1 MIWQIYKVFFTYHF
15 TRSLSFVAAAK
26 FSLFTFHFSLKIANF
41 ANSFAKL
48 QCTRQFKEKQA
59 FLLHCSRFFV
69 TLASPKLL
77 HLGKAQINLAFHST
91 FRNFANKN
99 KTFYNTTMLQIRC
112 KNNNMTKSFPEGTSL
127 LDVYQEFADDIK
139 LPYPVVSAK
148 VNNASQGLKFR
159 LYQNRD
165 VEFLDAR
172 EGSGHRVY
180 VRSLCFVLYKAT
192 QDLFPGSKL
201 FIEHTISRGYYCNFK
216 KKGYEP
222 MVEGD
227 VEKIRERM
235 QEIINL
241 DMPFRRNE
249 ATTEEALRVFAER
262 GLTDKVKLLE
272 SSGQIYSDYYMLGDT
287 ADYYYG
293 PLVPSAGY
301 LTVWGLETYHDGMLL
316 RVPDWNNPT
325 QLAEKVDMPK
335 TYEMFAEKTK
345 WDIIMR
351 LSNAG
356 DVNKAI
362 LKGHASELIQVS
374 EALQEKKIVQIAEEI
389 DRRFHDE
396 ENPVRMVLITGPSS
410 SGKTTFCKRL
420 SVQLLACG
428 LRPLS
433 FSTDDYFV
441 NRLDTPKLPNGDYD
455 FDNIE
460 TVEYHLLEDHLLRL
474 MKGERVEIPE
484 YNFVTG
490 KREWNGKKLKLAGDT
505 VLIIEGIHALN
516 PLLTKK
522 IPDSLKYKIYIS
534 ALTSISLDD
543 HNWIPVRD
551 NRLLRRI
558 IRDYNK
564 GAYTAQQTIAQWKN
578 VCEAEDQWIFPFQET
593 ADAMFNSALNIEFAV
608 LRTHAEIILASVP
621 KNCDEYA
628 EAHRLL
634 KFLRYFIPISDKEI
648 PPTSIMREFVGGS
661 SFKYPR

>member
-1 MIWQIYKVFFTYHF
+1 
-15 TRSLSFVAAAK
+15 
-26 FSLFTFHFSLKIANF
+26 
-41 ANSFAKL
+41 
-48 QCTRQFKEKQA
+48 
-59 FLLHCSRFFV
+59 
-69 TLASPKLL
+69 
-77 HLGKAQINLAFHST
+77 
-91 FRNFANKN
+91 
-99 KTFYNTTMLQIRC
+99 MLQIRC
-112 KNNNMTKSFPEGTSL
+112 KNNNVTKSFPEGCSL
-127 LDVYQEFADDIK
+127 LDVYQEFADEIQ

-180 VRSLCFVLYKAT
+180 VRSLSFLLYKAT
-192 QDLFPGSKL
+192 QDVFPGSKL
-201 FIEHTISRGYYCNFK
+201 FIEHTISRGYYCNFRK
-216 KKGYEP
+216 RNGEKVTED
-222 MVEGD
+222 D
-227 VEKIRERM
+227 VEQLRQRM
-235 QEIINL
+235 QEIVNL
-241 DMPFRRNE
+241 DMPFRRHE
-249 ATTEEALRVFAER
+249 ATNEEAIRVFSER
-262 GLTDKVKLLE
+262 GFADKVKLLE
-272 SSGQIYSDYYMLGDT
+272 TSGQIYSDYYTLGDT

-316 RVPDWNNPT
+316 RVPDWYNPT
-325 QLAEKVDMPK
+325 VLAEKVDMPK
-335 TYEMFAEKTK
+335 TYEMFREKTR

-356 DVNKAI
+356 DVNRAI
-362 LKGHASELIQVS
+362 QRGYASELIQVS
-374 EALQEKKIVQIAEEI
+374 EALQEKRIVQIAEDI
-389 DRRFHDE
+389 DRCFHAE
-396 ENPVRMVLITGPSS
+396 ENPIRIVLITGPSS

-420 SVQLLACG
+420 SIQLLACG
-428 LRPLS
+428 LRPMS

-441 NRLDTPKLPNGDYD
+441 NRVDTPKLPNGDYD

-460 TVEYHLLEDHLLRL
+460 TVEYTLLEDHLLRL
-474 MKGERVEIPE
+474 MAGERVEIPE
-484 YNFVTG
+484 YNFVSG
-490 KREWNGKKLKLAGDT
+490 KREWNGKKLKLSNDT

-516 PLLTKK
+516 PLLTQK
-522 IPDSLKYKIYIS
+522 IDDSLKYKIYIS

-564 GAYTAQQTIAQWKN
+564 GAYTARETIAQWPN
-578 VCEAEDQWIFPFQET
+578 VCAAEDKWIFPFQET

-608 LRTHAEIILASVP
+608 LRTHAELILSQVP
-621 KNCDEYA
+621 KNCPEYA

-634 KFLRYFIPISDKEI
+634 KFIHYFLPVSDKEI

-661 SFKYPR
+661 SFKY

>member
-1 MIWQIYKVFFTYHF
+1 
-15 TRSLSFVAAAK
+15 
-26 FSLFTFHFSLKIANF
+26 
-41 ANSFAKL
+41 
-48 QCTRQFKEKQA
+48 
-59 FLLHCSRFFV
+59 
-69 TLASPKLL
+69 
-77 HLGKAQINLAFHST
+77 
-91 FRNFANKN
+91 
-99 KTFYNTTMLQIRC
+99 MLQIRC
-112 KNNNMTKSFPEGTSL
+112 KNNNVTKSFPEGTSL
-127 LDVYQEFADDIK
+127 LDIYQEFAEEIQ

-148 VNNASQGLKFR
+148 VNNVSQGLKFR
-159 LYQNRD
+159 VYQNRD

-180 VRSLCFVLYKAT
+180 VRSLSFVLYKAT
-192 QDLFPGSKL
+192 QDVFPGSKL
-201 FIEHTISRGYYCNFK
+201 FIEHSLCRGYYCNFK
-216 KKGYEP
+216 KKGNEP
-222 MVEGD
+222 LTNDD
-227 VEKIRERM
+227 VNSIRQRM
-235 QEIINL
+235 QEIIDL
-241 DMPFRRNE
+241 DMPFRRTE
-249 ATTEEALRVFAER
+249 ATNDESIRIFTER
-262 GLTDKVKLLE
+262 GFTDKVKLLE
-272 SSGQIYSDYYMLGDT
+272 TSGQIYSDYYTLGDT
-287 ADYYYG
+287 VDYYYG

-301 LTVWGLETYHDGMLL
+301 LKVWGLERYEEGMLL
-316 RVPDWNNPT
+316 RVPDWYNPLK
-325 QLAEKVDMPK
+325 LAEKVDQPK
-335 TYEMFAEKTK
+335 TFEMFAEKTR

-362 LKGHASELIQVS
+362 KRGHASELIQVS

-389 DRRFHDE
+389 ERRFHRE
-396 ENPVRMVLITGPSS
+396 ENPTRLVLITGPSS

-428 LRPLS
+428 LRPVS

-441 NRLDTPKLPNGDYD
+441 NRVDTPKLPNGDYD

-460 TVEYHLLEDHLLRL
+460 TVEYSLLEDHLLRL
-474 MKGERVEIPE
+474 MQGEKVEIPE

-490 KREWNGKKLKLAGDT
+490 KREYNGKKLKLSGDT

-522 IPDSLKYKIYIS
+522 IPDDLKYKIYIS

-543 HNWIPVRD
+543 HNWIPTRD

-564 GAYTAQQTIAQWKN
+564 GAYTAQQTISQWKN
-578 VCEAEDQWIFPFQET
+578 VCLAEDQWIFPYQET
-593 ADAMFNSALNIEFAV
+593 ADVMFNSALNIEFAV

-621 KNCDEYA
+621 RNCPEYS

-634 KFLRYFIPISDKEI
+634 KFIHYFLPISDKEI

-661 SFKYPR
+661 SFKESSF

>member
-1 MIWQIYKVFFTYHF
+1 
-15 TRSLSFVAAAK
+15 
-26 FSLFTFHFSLKIANF
+26 
-41 ANSFAKL
+41 
-48 QCTRQFKEKQA
+48 
-59 FLLHCSRFFV
+59 
-69 TLASPKLL
+69 
-77 HLGKAQINLAFHST
+77 
-91 FRNFANKN
+91 
-99 KTFYNTTMLQIRC
+99 MLQIRC
-112 KNNNMTKSFPEGTSL
+112 KNNNVTKSFPEGVSL

-159 LYQNRD
+159 VFQNRD
-165 VEFLDAR
+165 VEFMDAR
-172 EGSGHRVY
+172 QGSGHRVY
-180 VRSLCFVLYKAT
+180 VRSLCFLLYKAT
-192 QDLFPGSKL
+192 QDVFPGSKL

-216 KKGYEP
+216 KKSNEP
-222 MVEGD
+222 LSDGD
-227 VEKIRERM
+227 VELICERM
-235 QEIINL
+235 QEIVNL
-241 DMPFRRNE
+241 DMPFRRTE
-249 ATTEEALRVFAER
+249 ATNEEAIRVFAER
-262 GLTDKVKLLE
+262 GFADKVKLLE
-272 SSGQIYSDYYMLGDT
+272 TSGQIYSDYYTLGDT
-287 ADYYYG
+287 ADYYDG

-301 LTVWGLETYHDGMLL
+301 LKVFGLEPYHDGMLL

-325 QLAEKVDMPK
+325 ILAEKVDMPK
-335 TYEMFAEKTK
+335 TYEMFAEKTR

-374 EALQEKKIVQIAEEI
+374 EALQEKKIVQIAEDIE
-389 DRRFHDE
+389 RRFHAE
-396 ENPVRMVLITGPSS
+396 ENPIRLVLITGPSS

-420 SVQLLACG
+420 SIQLLACG

-441 NRLDTPKLPNGDYD
+441 NRVDTPKLPNGDYD

-460 TVEYHLLEDHLLRL
+460 AVDYHLLEDHLTRL

-484 YNFVTG
+484 YNFTTG

-516 PLLTKK
+516 PLLTQQ
-522 IPDSLKYKIYIS
+522 INNSLKYKIYIS

-543 HNWIPVRD
+543 HNWIPVHD

-564 GAYTAQQTIAQWKN
+564 GAFTAQETIAQWDN
-578 VCEAEDQWIFPFQET
+578 VCQAEDKWISPYQET
-593 ADAMFNSALNIEFAV
+593 ADVMFNSALNIEFAV
-608 LRTHAEIILASVP
+608 LRTHAEIILSSVP
-621 KNCDEYA
+621 KNCKEYS

-634 KFLRYFIPISDKEI
+634 KFIHYFLPVSDKEI
-648 PPTSIMREFVGGS
+648 PPTSIMREFLGGS
-661 SFKYPR
+661 SFKY

>member
-1 MIWQIYKVFFTYHF
+1 
-15 TRSLSFVAAAK
+15 
-26 FSLFTFHFSLKIANF
+26 
-41 ANSFAKL
+41 
-48 QCTRQFKEKQA
+48 
-59 FLLHCSRFFV
+59 
-69 TLASPKLL
+69 
-77 HLGKAQINLAFHST
+77 
-91 FRNFANKN
+91 
-99 KTFYNTTMLQIRC
+99 MLQIRC
-112 KNNNMTKSFPEGTSL
+112 KNNNVTKSFPEGTSL
-127 LDVYQEFADDIK
+127 LDVYQEFADEIH

-148 VNNASQGLKFR
+148 VNNTSQGLKFR

-180 VRSLCFVLYKAT
+180 VRSLCFLLYKAT
-192 QDLFPGSKL
+192 QDVFPGSKL
-201 FIEHTISRGYYCNFK
+201 FIEHSLSRGYYCNFK
-216 KKGYEP
+216 KGTRSQVTDE
-222 MVEGD
+222 D
-227 VEKIRERM
+227 VAQIKARM
-235 QEIINL
+235 QEIVDL
-241 DMPFRRNE
+241 DMPFRRTE
-249 ATTEEALRVFAER
+249 ATTEEAIRVFTER
-262 GLTDKVKLLE
+262 GFQDKVKLLE
-272 SSGQIYSDYYMLGDT
+272 TSGQIYSDYYMLGDT
-287 ADYYYG
+287 VDYYYG

-301 LTVWGLETYHDGMLL
+301 LKVWDLERFEDGLLL
-316 RVPDWNNPT
+316 RVPDWNNPS
-325 QLAEKVDMPK
+325 QVAEKVAQPK
-335 TYEMFAEKTK
+335 TFGMFAEKTR

-362 LKGHASELIQVS
+362 MRGYASELIQVS
-374 EALQEKKIVQIAEEI
+374 EALQEKKIVKIAEEI
-389 DRRFHDE
+389 DRRFHQK
-396 ENPVRMVLITGPSS
+396 ENPVRIVLITGPSS

-428 LRPLS
+428 LRPVS

-460 TVEYHLLEDHLLRL
+460 TVDYHLMEDHLMRL
-474 MKGERVEIPE
+474 MAGERVEIPE

-490 KREWNGKKLKLAGDT
+490 KREYNGKKLKLNSDT

-516 PLLTKK
+516 PLLTQK
-522 IPDSLKYKIYIS
+522 IDDSLKYKIYIS

-593 ADAMFNSALNIEFAV
+593 ADVMFNSALNIEFAV
-608 LRTHAEIILASVP
+608 LRTHAELILTSVP
-621 KNCDEYA
+621 KNCEEYA

-634 KFLRYFIPISDKEI
+634 KFLRFFLPVSDKEI

-661 SFKYPR
+661 SFKY

>member
-1 MIWQIYKVFFTYHF
+1 
-15 TRSLSFVAAAK
+15 
-26 FSLFTFHFSLKIANF
+26 
-41 ANSFAKL
+41 
-48 QCTRQFKEKQA
+48 
-59 FLLHCSRFFV
+59 
-69 TLASPKLL
+69 
-77 HLGKAQINLAFHST
+77 
-91 FRNFANKN
+91 
-99 KTFYNTTMLQIRC
+99 MLQIRC
-112 KNNNMTKSFPEGTSL
+112 KNNNMTKSFPEGSSL
-127 LDVYQEFADDIK
+127 LDVYQEFANDIH
-139 LPYPVVSAK
+139 LPFPVVSAK

-180 VRSLCFVLYKAT
+180 IRSLCFVLYKAT
-192 QDLFPGSKL
+192 QDVFPGSKL

-216 KKGYEP
+216 KKNMEGLA
-222 MVEGD
+222 EGD
-227 VEKIRERM
+227 VERIAERM
-235 QEIINL
+235 QEIISL

-249 ATTEEALRVFAER
+249 ATTEEAIRVFAER
-262 GLTDKVKLLE
+262 GFTDKVKLLE
-272 SSGQIYSDYYMLGDT
+272 TSGQIYSDYYTLGDT

-301 LTVWGLETYHDGMLL
+301 LTVWALEPYHDGMLL
-316 RVPDWNNPT
+316 RVPDWNTPT
-325 QLAEKVDMPK
+325 VLAEKVDMPK
-335 TYEMFAEKTK
+335 TYEMFAEKTR

-362 LKGHASELIQVS
+362 MRGYGSELIQVS

-389 DRRFHDE
+389 DRRFHREKD
-396 ENPVRMVLITGPSS
+396 PVRVVLITGPSS

-420 SVQLLACG
+420 SIQLLACG
-428 LRPLS
+428 LRPMS

-441 NRLDTPKLPNGDYD
+441 NRVDTPKLPNGDYD

-460 TVEYHLLEDHLLRL
+460 TVEYNLLEDHLLRL
-474 MKGERVEIPE
+474 MEGERVEVPE
-484 YNFVTG
+484 YNLVTG
-490 KREWNGKKLKLAGDT
+490 KREWNGKKLKLAGDSI
-505 VLIIEGIHALN
+505 LIIEGIHALN
-516 PLLTKK
+516 PLLTSK
-522 IPDSLKYKIYIS
+522 INDAAKFRIYIS

-543 HNWIPVRD
+543 HNWIPTRD

-578 VCEAEDQWIFPFQET
+578 VCEAEDKWIFPYQES

-621 KNCDEYA
+621 KNCPEYA

-634 KFLRYFIPISDKEI
+634 KFLRFFIPISDKEI

-661 SFKYPR
+661 SFKY

>member
-1 MIWQIYKVFFTYHF
+1 MNYELKKTYLC
-15 TRSLSFVAAAK
+15 S
-26 FSLFTFHFSLKIANF
+26 KI
-41 ANSFAKL
+41 S
-48 QCTRQFKEKQA
+48 
-59 FLLHCSRFFV
+59 SV
-69 TLASPKLL
+69 
-77 HLGKAQINLAFHST
+77 
-91 FRNFANKN
+91 
-99 KTFYNTTMLQIRC
+99 MLQIRC
-112 KNNNMTKSFPEGTSL
+112 KNNGVTKSFPEGCSL

-180 VRSLCFVLYKAT
+180 VRSLCFLLYKAT
-192 QDLFPGSKL
+192 QDVFPGSKL

-216 KKGYEP
+216 KKNNEGLAG
-222 MVEGD
+222 GD
-227 VEKIRERM
+227 VERIRDRM
-235 QEIINL
+235 TEIVKL
-241 DMPFRRNE
+241 DMPFRRTE
-249 ATTEEALRVFAER
+249 ATNEEAIRVFAER
-262 GLTDKVKLLE
+262 GFTDKVKLLE
-272 SSGQIYSDYYMLGDT
+272 TSGQIYSDYYTLGDT

-301 LTVWGLETYHDGMLL
+301 LKVFGLEPYHDGMLL

-325 QLAEKVDMPK
+325 FLAEKVDMPK
-335 TYEMFAEKTK
+335 TYEMFREKTR

-356 DVNKAI
+356 DVNRAI

-374 EALQEKKIVQIAEEI
+374 EALQEKKIVQIAEDI
-389 DRRFHDE
+389 DRRYHAED
-396 ENPVRMVLITGPSS
+396 NPIRIVLITGPSS

-441 NRLDTPKLPNGDYD
+441 NRVDTPKLPNGDYD

-460 TVEYHLLEDHLLRL
+460 AVDYHLLEEHLTSL

-484 YNFVTG
+484 YNFSTG
-490 KREWNGKKLKLAGDT
+490 KREWNGKKIKLAGDT

-516 PLLTKK
+516 PLLTQK
-522 IPDSLKYKIYIS
+522 IEDSVKYKIYIS

-564 GAYTAQQTIAQWKN
+564 GAFTAQETIAQWQN
-578 VCEAEDQWIFPFQET
+578 VCEAEDKWIFPYQES

-621 KNCDEYA
+621 RNCPEYA

-634 KFLRYFIPISDKEI
+634 KFIHYFLPVSDKEI
-648 PPTSIMREFVGGS
+648 PPTSIMREFLGGS
-661 SFKYPR
+661 SFKY

>member
-1 MIWQIYKVFFTYHF
+1 
-15 TRSLSFVAAAK
+15 
-26 FSLFTFHFSLKIANF
+26 
-41 ANSFAKL
+41 
-48 QCTRQFKEKQA
+48 
-59 FLLHCSRFFV
+59 
-69 TLASPKLL
+69 
-77 HLGKAQINLAFHST
+77 
-91 FRNFANKN
+91 
-99 KTFYNTTMLQIRC
+99 MLQIRC
-112 KNNNMTKSFPEGTSL
+112 KNNNVTKSFPEGTSL
-127 LDVYQEFADDIK
+127 LEVYQEFAEDIK

-165 VEFLDAR
+165 VEFMDAR

-201 FIEHTISRGYYCNFK
+201 FIEHTIERGYYCNFRK
-216 KKGYEP
+216 KNTEP
-222 MVEGD
+222 LREGD
-227 VEKIRERM
+227 VDRIRERM
-235 QEIINL
+235 QEIIRL

-249 ATTEEALRVFAER
+249 ATTEETVRVFAER

-272 SSGQIYSDYYMLGDT
+272 TSGQVYSDYYMLGDT

-301 LTVWGLETYHDGMLL
+301 LSVWALEPYHDGMLL
-316 RVPDWNNPT
+316 RVPDWNNPSI
-325 QLAEKVDMPK
+325 LAEKVDMPK
-335 TYEMFAEKTK
+335 TYSMFAEKTR

-389 DRRFHDE
+389 ERRFNREKD
-396 ENPVRMVLITGPSS
+396 PVRIVLITGPSS

-428 LRPLS
+428 LRPMS

-460 TVEYHLLEDHLLRL
+460 TVEYTLLEDHLLRL
-474 MKGERVEIPE
+474 MQGERVEIPE

-490 KREWNGKKLKLAGDT
+490 KREWNGKKLKLSNDS

-522 IPDSLKYKIYIS
+522 IPDAAKFKIYIS

-564 GAYTAQQTIAQWKN
+564 GAYTAQETISQWKN
-578 VCEAEDQWIFPFQET
+578 VCEAEDKWIFPFQES
-593 ADAMFNSALNIEFAV
+593 ADVMFNSALNIEFAV

-621 KNCDEYA
+621 KNCPEYS

-634 KFLRYFIPISDKEI
+634 KFLHYFIPISDKEI
-648 PPTSIMREFVGGS
+648 PPTSIMREFLGGS
-661 SFKYPR
+661 SFKY